1 MTGAGPITTLTQ
13 TAISSA
19 LLAMSSLSLFSAGSN
34 ARGQLATGN
43 LEDAY
48 YFRPCIFSGVAPGDL
63 PPRTIAIED
72 ISCGANH
79 TLALL
84 LRNDGKTEL
93 WGCGDGSRGQLGP
106 SYVAVTEEAGGETA
120 NATAVFRL
128 LDLNLHAFKS
138 HEGVSLHEY
147 TVRLIAAGWE
157 TSYTV
162 LSCPGRDDVLLSMGA
177 NDFGNLGVGGTRS
190 QTSQGDTRPPI
201 NVVPLRGPIQV
212 EDVETTLTVLELSTG
227 PHHTIARFLL
237 ASPDGS
243 TETHVVGW
251 GTARHGQL
259 GPMSDDAGRPL
270 PFTPHPVLVPISSS
284 GHVTQLALGNQHT
297 VCLLSSAT
305 LLAMGSNR
313 KGQLSGLDDLCDVER
328 IGCTWNG
335 TYALLGSGEL
345 VATGSNTHSQLGRG
359 TGGQGLEETIGP
371 VSFPLGPDA
380 GRVVQMACGSEHVLC
395 VVERA
400 GNAEA
405 VPRREVWGWGWNEH
419 GNLGTG
425 GTEDVD
431 VPVKIWPRYGDEEGW
446 VANVWAG
453 CGTSWILVQR

>member
-1 MTGAGPITTLTQ
+1 M
-13 TAISSA
+13 SA
-19 LLAMSSLSLFSAGSN
+19 LSLFSAGSN

-43 LEDAY
+43 LDDAY
-48 YFRPCIFSGVAPGDL
+48 HFAPCIFSAVAPGDL
-63 PPRTIAIED
+63 PPGTVAVED

-106 SYVAVTEEAGGETA
+106 SYVAVVAEASGEMA
-120 NATAVFRL
+120 DATAIFRP

-138 HEGVSLHEY
+138 REGGSLHEY

-177 NDFGNLGVGGTRS
+177 DDFGNLGVGGAPS
-190 QTSQGDTRPPI
+190 QTSQGDVRPSI
-201 NVVPLRGPIQV
+201 NIVPLRGPIQA
-212 EDVETTLTVLELSTG
+212 EDAGTTLTVLALSTG
-227 PHHTIARFLL
+227 PHHTIARLLL
-237 ASPDGS
+237 ASADGS
-243 TETHVVGW
+243 TETHIVGW
-251 GTARHGQL
+251 GTTRHGQL
-259 GPMSDDAGRPL
+259 GPMSNTASRPL
-270 PFTPHPVLVPISSS
+270 PFTPHPVLVPICPP

-297 VCLLSSAT
+297 VCRLSSAT
-305 LLAMGSNR
+305 ALALGSNR
-313 KGQLSGLDDLCDVER
+313 KEQLSGLDDLCDVER
-328 IGCTWNG
+328 VGCTWNG
-335 TYALLGSGEL
+335 TYALLGSGEV

-359 TGGQGLEETIGP
+359 TGGQGREETIGP
-371 VSFPLGPDA
+371 IHFPFGLDA

-395 VVERA
+395 VVERIQHD
-400 GNAEA
+400 EA
-405 VPRREVWGWGWNEH
+405 APRREVWGWGWNEH

-431 VPVKIWPRYGDEEGW
+431 TPVKIWPRYGDEQGW

-453 CGTSWILVQR
+453 CGTSWVLVQR